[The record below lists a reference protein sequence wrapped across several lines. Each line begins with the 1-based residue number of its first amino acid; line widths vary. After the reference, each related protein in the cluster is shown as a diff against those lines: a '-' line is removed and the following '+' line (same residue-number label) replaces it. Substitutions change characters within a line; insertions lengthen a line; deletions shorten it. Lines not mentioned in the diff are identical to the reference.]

1 MSAGTVWSAAVWAI
15 ILSGSGEGLYSGE
28 KYAIV
33 KNDKYVSSE
42 RSADFRIAG
51 VRSHTWIS
59 REHTAAGVH
68 ISLPKAQLL
77 AFGSFF

>member
-15 ILSGSGEGLYSGE
+15 IISGSGEGLYSGE

-51 VRSHTWIS
+51 VRSHIDNPGNTL
-59 REHTAAGVH
+59 RLG
-68 ISLPKAQLL
+68 
-77 AFGSFF
+77 